1 MSVIITHISN
11 IQFKKFQYI
20 NIHNGFLLDET
31 KFKQS
36 LLNEN
41 NETKQIVWDVH
52 CGPIS
57 PLSHN
62 QKKLLKIE
70 NISKKNS
77 FKQGG
82 SHQCLNNKLY
92 LPTTSTPKTSNQCPD
107 IHHHPYKL
115 NELVIKN
122 VPYNYNESQVL
133 QIFNKYKSIKLIC
146 FINQAKNKADR
157 PCKTA
162 VIQTSS

>member
-70 NISKKNS
+70 NISKKYS
-77 FKQGG
+77 LHTGIHGHDK
-82 SHQCLNNKLY
+82 
-92 LPTTSTPKTSNQCPD
+92 PKAANTKSRD
-107 IHHHPYKL
+107 
-115 NELVIKN
+115 
-122 VPYNYNESQVL
+122 L
-133 QIFNKYKSIKLIC
+133 QH
-146 FINQAKNKADR
+146 
-157 PCKTA
+157 
-162 VIQTSS
+162 IQK